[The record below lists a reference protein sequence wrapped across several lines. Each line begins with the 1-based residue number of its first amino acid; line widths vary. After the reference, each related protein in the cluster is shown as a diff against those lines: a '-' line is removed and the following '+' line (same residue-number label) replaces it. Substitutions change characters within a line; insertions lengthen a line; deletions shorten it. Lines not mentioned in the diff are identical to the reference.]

1 MQCENGYVKK
11 GVHGILC
18 KKAEEPKDGD
28 LRGIA
33 HALCGHQRFCP
44 NQKCY
49 TMLPGWEK
57 CMKRENAAKAAG
69 SFDALTLAQDD
80 APIGADAPLPPEGE
94 ASREEGA
101 GEEIAP
107 KKTKRTAKKKSAEAG
122 AESAEKGEEA

>member
-18 KKAEEPKDGD
+18 KKAEEPKEGD
-28 LRGIA
+28 LRSVA

-49 TMLPGWEK
+49 TMLPGWEE
-57 CMKRENAAKAAG
+57 CMKRERTPQSAPQA
-69 SFDALTLAQDD
+69 ALT
-80 APIGADAPLPPEGE
+80 APLAGE
-94 ASREEGA
+94 PSDGREEGA
-101 GEEIAP
+101 GEEKAA

-122 AESAEKGEEA
+122 AENAQKGEEA

>member
-33 HALCGHQRFCP
+33 HALCGHQRFCQ

-57 CMKRENAAKAAG
+57 CLLRESTAA
-69 SFDALTLAQDD
+69 
-80 APIGADAPLPPEGE
+80 APEI
-94 ASREEGA
+94 REEGT
-101 GEEIAP
+101 GEEIPAR
-107 KKTKRTAKKKSAEAG
+107 KTKRTAKKKSAETG
-122 AESAEKGEEA
+122 AENAQKGEEA